1 MYVGVGAQRNYGTS
15 FGSCHDLV
23 MYLEK
28 ENEGLEEDEKTGF
41 FNQYR
46 DDISPYK
53 VINAIDNNVKGLK
66 DNEAKFYTLLL
77 SPNQRELEH
86 IRNSPEH
93 LKAYTQDVMN
103 AYAAHFNRTIDS
115 RPLKGDDLVWFARVE
130 EQRTYNR
137 FDKSVAHNT
146 EIDILR
152 YRQQENPG
160 DKALKKALQKLGDYK
175 RTEEGAIIREG
186 IKKEGA
192 QAHVHVIISRKDASQ
207 KLSLSPLANAK
218 GGEVPI
224 TRYLHNGEVIP
235 KTKAMRMVL
244 EDIGVTVRKDPAS
257 KKMVFEKE
265 GIPMPKEKAQELFE
279 SNSALM
285 EKKGIT
291 KMVEKAEIGFNRDA
305 FYQKAEDIFDYKF
318 SYQRKFVNS
327 YRYKNAYKNGMDA
340 IGNHI
345 KARLKNEAL
354 TLGGN
359 VVNVTKPLNTL
370 NALTKIPVDPVTLGI
385 KVIKQAVTKVIEA
398 GLAI

>member
-1 MYVGVGAQRNYGTS
+1 
-15 FGSCHDLV
+15 

-28 ENEGLEEDEKTGF
+28 ENEGLEGDEKSGF
-41 FNQYR
+41 FNQYK

-86 IRNSPEH
+86 IQSSKEH

-103 AYAAHFNRTIDS
+103 AYAAHFNRTIDG
-115 RPLKGDDLVWFARVE
+115 RPLTGNDLVWFARVE
-130 EQRTYNR
+130 EQRTYSR
-137 FDKSVAHNT
+137 FDKDVAHNT

-152 YRQQENPG
+152 HKRQQNPG
-160 DKALKKALQKLGDYK
+160 DKDVKKALQKLGDYK
-175 RTEEGAIIREG
+175 QTASGVIIREG
-186 IKKEGA
+186 VAKEGA
-192 QAHVHVIISRKDASQ
+192 QAHVHVLVSRKDASQ
-207 KLSLSPLANAK
+207 QLSLSPLANAK
-218 GGEVPI
+218 KGNVNI
-224 TRYLHNGEVIP
+224 TRYMHEGKVIP
-235 KTKAMRMVL
+235 KTKAMGMVL
-244 EDIGVTVRKDPAS
+244 ADVGVTVKKDPVS
-257 KKMVFEKE
+257 KKMVFEKD
-265 GIPMPKEKAQELFE
+265 GVSMPKEKAQELFE

-291 KMVEKAEIGFNRDA
+291 KTVEKAEIGFNRDA

-318 SYQRKFVNS
+318 SYQRKFVHS
-327 YRYKNAYKNGMDA
+327 YRYNNYYKNGMDA

-345 KARLKNEAL
+345 KARIKNQAL

-359 VVNVTKPLNTL
+359 VVNVTKPFNTL

-385 KVIKQAVTKVIEA
+385 KVVKQTVTKIIQA
-398 GLAI
+398 GLSI